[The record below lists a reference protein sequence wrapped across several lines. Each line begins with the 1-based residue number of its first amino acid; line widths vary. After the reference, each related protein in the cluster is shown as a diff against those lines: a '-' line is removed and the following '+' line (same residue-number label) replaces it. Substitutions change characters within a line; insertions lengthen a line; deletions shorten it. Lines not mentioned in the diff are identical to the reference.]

1 MRSHRYASA
10 GGVVIDQ
17 DRTLMHLRSLNQI
30 ERPIKDLQLVPFWTS
45 WEETLKALSFE
56 KERRWVV
63 LARKDRA
70 RGET

>member
-45 WEETLKALSFE
+45 WEEKLQAL
-56 KERRWVV
+56 
-63 LARKDRA
+63 
-70 RGET
+70 